1 MERYSTLL
9 GGAISLGLTIFV
21 AQNDTFHPNRQLIQK
36 QRMTKRLYIILSVL
50 LASMAANAAYG
61 DHRGRKV
68 DSLEHVLRTNPPA
81 DKVEL
86 LRLYDNL
93 ACGFLEID
101 GAKTQAYSDR
111 GIALAK
117 EVEGYKVMANFYR
130 LKGMCYWGE
139 ARYDEAEKML
149 RKASETVALMEKS
162 GKYSEGDVD
171 DMASAVWGT
180 LGNLFNSLGS
190 GAKALEYYHKALR
203 LFKKHE
209 WRESETLAYH
219 NMAELYLCM
228 GNLER
233 AEEYFAWGDSV
244 AQLTHDD
251 YMFTHTNRGLA
262 KVRMMQGNTAEAWR
276 YISKVADYLFAHPDE
291 EGSSRVTC
299 LHIMADIA
307 FSEGDY
313 AKARQLVGRNELLC
327 DSLQMTSAGL
337 LSQKAQ
343 LAVFDKA
350 WDEAERLALAAL
362 DADSES
368 PELTCGTYKLLAE
381 IYTNMG
387 KADKARLFAEKADS
401 VQTTWSNYAYQTSLS
416 EQEMLFESEQKD
428 SQISSLSKQRMYL
441 MWVVIVAVL
450 LIFVLCCVFVLLK
463 RNHRRQKELLATQVA
478 LDTETKERSILAK
491 DLHDGLGGMLTL
503 LKLKLANKEQDEA
516 IKLLDDSIV
525 EMRRMAHH
533 IMPDELQR
541 NGLVT
546 SLQDFAISVP
556 GAHFHHFGEERR
568 LAKDAEL
575 VLYRCAYELVN
586 NAMKHSGADR
596 IDIQLMVE
604 KEQVTLSVSDNGK
617 GFDLEE
623 QTSGVGLQ
631 NIRGRI
637 AQFDGQ
643 MNIISSLNQG
653 TEVNII
659 LPSV

>member
-1 MERYSTLL
+1 M
-9 GGAISLGLTIFV
+9 TIFT
-21 AQNDTFHPNRQLIQK
+21 QTGNQFPK
-36 QRMTKRLYIILSVL
+36 QSMTKRLRIILL
-50 LASMAANAAYG
+50 LLLVSMVTSAAYS

-68 DSLEHVLRTNPPA
+68 DSLEHVLRKNPPT

-86 LRLYDNL
+86 LRMYDDL

-101 GAKTQAYSDR
+101 GEKTQAYSDL

-117 EVEGYKVMANFYR
+117 EVGGYRMMANFYR

-139 ARYDEAEKML
+139 ARYDDAEKML
-149 RKASETVALMEKS
+149 RKASVTVALMKKS
-162 GKYSEGDVD
+162 GKYSEGSVD
-171 DMASAVWGT
+171 DMASAIDGT
-180 LGNLFNSLGS
+180 LGNLYNTLGD
-190 GAKALEYYHKALR
+190 GAKALKHYHKALIVFR
-203 LFKKHE
+203 KHA
-209 WRESETLAYH
+209 WKESEAIALG
-219 NMAELYLCM
+219 NIAELYYYM
-228 GNLER
+228 GNFER
-233 AEEYFAWGDSV
+233 AEEYYHQGDSV
-244 AQLTHDD
+244 AQLTQDSLVKT
-251 YMFTHTNRGLA
+251 FCQGGLA
-262 KVRMMQGNTAEAWR
+262 KIFMQRGNVKEAWR
-276 YISKVADYLFAHPDE
+276 MINLVADYLFAHPDE
-291 EGSSRVTC
+291 EGSSRVNC
-299 LHIMADIA
+299 LENMADIA

-313 AKARQLVGRNELLC
+313 AKARKLVSRNEQLC
-327 DSLQMTSAGL
+327 DSIQMKSAGL
-337 LSQKAQ
+337 FTQKAR
-343 LAVFDKA
+343 LAVFDKK
-350 WDEAERLALAAL
+350 WNEAERLALIAL
-362 DADSES
+362 DTDSES
-368 PELTCGTYKLLAE
+368 PDLTHITYKLLAE
-381 IYTNMG
+381 IYTHLG
-387 KADKARLFAEKADS
+387 KADKARSFAEKADS

-416 EQEMLFESEQKD
+416 EQEMIFDSEQKD
-428 SQISSLSKQRMYL
+428 NQINNLSKQRMYL
-441 MWVVIVAVL
+441 MWIVIVAVL
-450 LIFVLCCVFVLLK
+450 LICVLCCVFVLLK
-463 RNHRRQKELLATQVA
+463 RSHRRQKELLATQVA

-617 GFDLEE
+617 GFDWEE
-623 QTSGVGLQ
+623 QTSGVGQQ
-631 NIRGRI
+631 NIRSRI

-659 LPSV
+659 LPSANRL